1 MHEDVPAHR
10 TSRSWLIA
18 GLIFA
23 VVATALLV
31 LSDDARWLR
40 LGIVA
45 ALWAAL
51 LGGFLASHYRRQADR
66 VSDSMED
73 AQAMYELELE
83 REIAARREYE
93 LEIEADA
100 RSQAQ
105 DTARQEIDALRGEV
119 VMLRETLQKLFGG
132 EVLYERVALTAQSTR
147 MRSLSDEA
155 KPKTITAAEPRNGE
169 LPGVSRPAARP
180 YDKLAEQRTEMIARV
195 LDPEPSRRD
204 LPSVA
209 NGSSRREMPAE
220 SSRLEMPEV
229 SEPSRRRP
237 EEQRRREPP
246 RRRVDEP
253 RRRAE
258 TPSWFAAEAEGSRPA
273 AKPEP
278 RPEPRMEPRAEPR
291 PERKPA
297 ASRPMSPPARPPAPP
312 GRPAA
317 SANGSAH
324 SRYAPSGRTGGQP
337 PSDPADS
344 GDLSAAIPSSPL
356 DRTPPPEVHESPRS
370 GRRRK
375 PDPEPTETFAPLEP
389 PRSRHSRGDWPEPE
403 AQSQPARRRREE
415 PPRRQHEEPPRR
427 QRQEP
432 PQRREP
438 EPWEESYLPP
448 LPSLARMPTLEPE
461 PEQEQQEES
470 SGGSAGG
477 SHASGRSVAE
487 LLAAYGSGEPPR
499 RRRRKD

>member
-1 MHEDVPAHR
+1 MHEAVPAHR
-10 TSRSWLIA
+10 SSRSWLIA

-51 LGGFLASHYRRQADR
+51 LGGFLATHYRRQADR
-66 VSDSMED
+66 VTDSMED
-73 AQAMYELELE
+73 AQTMYELELE

-100 RSQAQ
+100 RSEAQ
-105 DTARQEIDALRGEV
+105 DTARREIDALRGEV

-147 MRSLSDEA
+147 MRSLPDEP

-169 LPGVSRPAARP
+169 LPSVVSRPQARP

-204 LPSVA
+204 LPSSA
-209 NGSSRREMPAE
+209 NGASRREMSAE
-220 SSRLEMPEV
+220 SSRREMPEV

-253 RRRAE
+253 RPRAD

-278 RPEPRMEPRAEPR
+278 QPEPR
-291 PERKPA
+291 PEPKPEPKPA
-297 ASRPMSPPARPPAPP
+297 ASRPVSPPARPPAPP
-312 GRPAA
+312 IQPAAA

-324 SRYAPSGRTGGQP
+324 SRYTPSGRNGGQP

-344 GDLSAAIPSSPL
+344 GDLSAAIPSGPV
-356 DRTPPPEVHESPRS
+356 DRTPPQVQESPRS

-375 PDPEPTETFAPLEP
+375 PDPEPTETFGPLEL
-389 PRSRHSRGDWPEPE
+389 PRSRHSRTDWPEPE
-403 AQSQPARRRREE
+403 SQSQPARRQREE
-415 PPRRQHEEPPRR
+415 PPRRQREEPPRR
-427 QRQEP
+427 QRQDP

-448 LPSLARMPTLEPE
+448 LPSLTPMPALEPE
-461 PEQEQQEES
+461 PEPEQPEES
-470 SGGSAGG
+470 SGESAGG

>member
-1 MHEDVPAHR
+1 MHEAVPAHR
-10 TSRSWLIA
+10 SSRSWLIA

-66 VSDSMED
+66 VTDSMED

-100 RSQAQ
+100 KSEAQ
-105 DTARQEIDALRGEV
+105 DTARREIDALRGEV

-147 MRSLSDEA
+147 MRSLPDEP

-169 LPGVSRPAARP
+169 LPSVVSRPQARP
-180 YDKLAEQRTEMIARV
+180 YDKLAEQRTEMIAQV

-209 NGSSRREMPAE
+209 NGSSRQDA
-220 SSRLEMPEV
+220 
-229 SEPSRRRP
+229 SEPLRRRP

-246 RRRVDEP
+246 RRRVEEP
-253 RRRAE
+253 LRRAD
-258 TPSWFAAEAEGSRPA
+258 TPSWFAAEVEGSRPA

-278 RPEPRMEPRAEPR
+278 RPERKPEP
-291 PERKPA
+291 KPA
-297 ASRPMSPPARPPAPP
+297 ASPPVSPPARPPAPP
-312 GRPAA
+312 ARPAA
-317 SANGSAH
+317 STNGSAH
-324 SRYAPSGRTGGQP
+324 SRYTPSVRNGVQP
-337 PSDPADS
+337 PLDPADS
-344 GDLSAAIPSSPL
+344 GDLSAAIPSAPV
-356 DRTPPPEVHESPRS
+356 DRTPPPEVHESARS

-375 PDPEPTETFAPLEP
+375 PDPEPTETFGPLEP
-389 PRSRHSRGDWPEPE
+389 PRSRHSRTDWPEPE
-403 AQSQPARRRREE
+403 SQSQPARRQR
-415 PPRRQHEEPPRR
+415 EEPPRR

-432 PQRREP
+432 PQRRDP

-448 LPSLARMPTLEPE
+448 LPSLTRMPALEPE
-461 PEQEQQEES
+461 PEPEPPEGS
-470 SGGSAGG
+470 SGGSAGGPSGG